1 MIVASKLSKNY
12 HDGQRD
18 ITVFNDLSFTI
29 NSGQTIALMGQSGS
43 GKSTLLHI
51 LGGFDNCDSG
61 SVTINNQNI
70 FTMNDSQL
78 SQFRRLNLG
87 MIFQQFNLIPSLSAA
102 DNISFVRR
110 LNGLPAQDEFSRELT
125 NVLGLSERLTHYP
138 AQLSGGEQQRV
149 AIARALA
156 CRPKVI
162 LADEPTGNLDEQ
174 TAATV
179 MELLVKAVALD
190 NVTLLL
196 VTHSPT
202 TASYLSDTWQLSKG
216 KLAQGNLTQA
226 ELHAQ

>member
-1 MIVASKLSKNY
+1 MITASKLTKRYN
-12 HDGQRD
+12 DGQRD
-18 ITVFNDLSFTI
+18 ITVFKDLSFNI
-29 NSGQTIALMGQSGS
+29 DAGQTVALMGQSGS

-51 LGGFDNCDSG
+51 LGGFDSADNGNVKID
-61 SVTINNQNI
+61 TQNI

-87 MIFQQFNLIPSLSAA
+87 MIFQQFNLIPSLTAF

-110 LNGLPAQDEFSRELT
+110 LNGLPEQDDFCRELI
-125 NVLGLSERLTHYP
+125 NVLGLTERLNHYP

-156 CRPKVI
+156 SKPKVI

-174 TAATV
+174 TAANV
-179 MELLVKAVALD
+179 MALLVKAVALD

-196 VTHSPT
+196 VTHSDT
-202 TASYLSDTWQLSKG
+202 TASYLQKTWRLSQG
-216 KLAQGNLTQA
+216 KLICAPTCTSTTAN
-226 ELHAQ
+226 E